1 MTCLLRS
8 FKACA
13 DALLFIA
20 GIALV
25 VSMSTP
31 QLLRTQSELNMGYR
45 FDAQFDI
52 GAMQF
57 CYRIV
62 TKNEDKKWETTAC
75 SLIGLRNSCNATV
88 NVRVTDDEAGDL
100 PIKSLYGDPDK
111 CDEHKTLVAL
121 GWGACAVAAIGIL
134 VGILASSNCCCTCS
148 VKQQSLWGFI
158 FSLLAGALAAGA
170 AVLTVDLCGWAHEGE
185 GRRVPFFV
193 LNQGKPEFG
202 YSFWFLSSGVVLYAL
217 SAVAHLCACLC
228 SGGSSFRGARGNSGH
243 LLQQPV

>member
-1 MTCLLRS
+1 MACLNAKTCS
-8 FKACA
+8 N
-13 DALLFIA
+13 ALLLIA

-31 QLLRTQSELNMGYR
+31 QLLSTSSEFGLGLYVFSAE
-45 FDAQFDI
+45 FDV
-52 GAMQF
+52 GATQF
-57 CYRIV
+57 CYSTEVR
-62 TKNEDKKWETTAC
+62 NGAKKWGPNAGCNFIDFKNTCNTTV
-75 SLIGLRNSCNATV
+75 TV
-88 NVRVTDDEAGDL
+88 KLDDETSLDL
-100 PIKSLYGDPDK
+100 PIRSLYGDPDK

-170 AVLTVDLCGWAHEGE
+170 AIVVVGLFDWAQDGGGQRIPSSVLKAGT
-185 GRRVPFFV
+185 P
-193 LNQGKPEFG
+193 QYG
-202 YSFWFLSSGVVLYAL
+202 YSFGFLCGGVA
-217 SAVAHLCACLC
+217 LCAISVLGHLYSCLC
-228 SGGSSFRGARGNSGH
+228 SGGPWVGGARGDNGR